1 MKANS
6 WLYHYYMVQ
15 SRLQYSLAYG
25 GQSPTALAAF
35 YPQTAFGGHQGPKL
49 QNVFTLKWSQIIA
62 VRF

>member
-25 GQSPTALAAF
+25 GQSPTSMGPF
-35 YPQTAFGGHQGPKL
+35 YPQPPFGSPQ
-49 QNVFTLKWSQIIA
+49 
-62 VRF
+62 VRGE